1 MEMSEAGGDLT
12 RAAVRT
18 ALATAAYGVLHSA
31 LASRQAKDAAA
42 RVFGERHR
50 NGLYRA
56 AYNVQSIAT
65 LGLLIA
71 YLLRQPDR
79 VLYRLNGP
87 ATVAAR
93 AGQAAA
99 LAYAV
104 AAAWEVGVLRVTG
117 IASATAWAR
126 WVVGSLV
133 GSSGNAAPAPVPAE
147 PEAQGPA
154 PDAAGGDG
162 PLRIGGPFRL
172 SRHPLNLV
180 PVPIF
185 WLAPTMTVKRA
196 VFSAVA
202 TAYLVLGSW
211 HEEARLRRAHG
222 DEYARYQRSG
232 IPFYLPTRFS
242 STGKRVSA
250 ERAQL
255 SDRH

>member
-1 MEMSEAGGDLT
+1 MSGARGDLVQM
-12 RAAVRT
+12 AVRT
-18 ALATAAYGVLHSA
+18 ALATAAYGLLHSA

-50 NGLYRA
+50 NELYRVV
-56 AYNVQSIAT
+56 YNVQSVGTFA
-65 LGLLIA
+65 LLVV

-93 AGQAAA
+93 IGQAAA
-99 LAYAV
+99 LGYAV
-104 AAAWEVGVLRVTG
+104 AAAWEVGVLRITG
-117 IASATAWAR
+117 VASAVAWAR
-126 WVVGSLV
+126 WLVTSVVG
-133 GSSGNAAPAPVPAE
+133 GSDDAPPVSVPAE

-154 PDAAGGDG
+154 GEDDG
-162 PLRIGGPFRL
+162 SLRVRGPFRL

-202 TAYLVLGSW
+202 TAYLVIGSW
-211 HEEARLRRAHG
+211 HEEARLRRAYG
-222 DEYARYQRSG
+222 DSYDRYQRSG
-232 IPFYLPTRFS
+232 VPFYLP
-242 STGKRVSA
+242 
-250 ERAQL
+250 RA
-255 SDRH
+255 

>member
-1 MEMSEAGGDLT
+1 MSGAREDLV
-12 RAAVRT
+12 RMAART
-18 ALATAAYGVLHSA
+18 ALATAAYGLLHSA

-42 RVFGERHR
+42 RVFGDRHR
-50 NGLYRA
+50 NGLYRIL
-56 AYNVQSIAT
+56 YNLQAVGTFAV
-65 LGLLIA
+65 LLV

-93 AGQAAA
+93 IGQAAA
-99 LAYAV
+99 LGYAL
-104 AAAWEVGVLRVTG
+104 AAAWEVGVLRITG
-117 IASATAWAR
+117 VASTAAWVR
-126 WVVGSLV
+126 WL
-133 GSSGNAAPAPVPAE
+133 AASVAGDAGDAEPVSVPAE

-154 PDAAGGDG
+154 GEVDG
-162 PLRIGGPFRL
+162 SLRVRGPFRL

-211 HEEARLRRAHG
+211 HEEARLRRAYG
-222 DEYARYQRSG
+222 DSYHRYQRSG
-232 IPFYLPTRFS
+232 VPFYLPW
-242 STGKRVSA
+242 
-250 ERAQL
+250 
-255 SDRH
+255 H